1 MSNVLLT
8 ITWLLRQTIVKGHTE
23 LYPYPT
29 NELVNYVACVCVN
42 FRHLYI
48 CSTGRQTH
56 LPGNMVLFK
65 CNVLDTKTLSRI

>member
-48 CSTGRQTH
+48 FVALGDKLICLETWSS
-56 LPGNMVLFK
+56 L
-65 CNVLDTKTLSRI
+65 NVTFRI